1 VYTFGPTFR
10 AENSHT
16 NRHLSEFWMI
26 EPEIA
31 FADMDDL
38 MELAESY
45 LKFNLKYVLEN
56 NKDDLKFFDERVKK
70 GLIEYLTNLLNSKFV
85 RITYTEAISLLE
97 KVDPAPSS

>member
-1 VYTFGPTFR
+1 
-10 AENSHT
+10 
-16 NRHLSEFWMI
+16 MI

-56 NKDDLKFFDERVKK
+56 NIDDLKFFDERIKK
-70 GLIEYLTNLLNSKFV
+70 GLIDYLTNLLNSKFV

-97 KVDPAPSS
+97 KV